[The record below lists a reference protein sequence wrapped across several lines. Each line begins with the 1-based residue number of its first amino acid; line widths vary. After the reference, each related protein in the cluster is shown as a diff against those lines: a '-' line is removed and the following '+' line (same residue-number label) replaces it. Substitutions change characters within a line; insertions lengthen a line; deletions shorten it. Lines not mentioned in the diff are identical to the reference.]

1 METLPPAMTSSGRV
15 GTLIRE
21 RTKEMRLDGN
31 YFPNAA
37 VHVDSV
43 DGGVATPSARGGGDD
58 AGCAANQ
65 AAASRR

>member
-1 METLPPAMTSSGRV
+1 
-15 GTLIRE
+15 
-21 RTKEMRLDGN
+21 MRLDGN